1 MAEKLGLLVESALYD
16 RVHYGLAI
24 AAAALA
30 VNRPVT
36 LMFSMAAVRALEPA
50 DAAGRPGWARLA
62 ALPGQPDPA
71 EADAALCARGVA
83 GFEELLAACAA
94 LGARLM
100 VCEMG
105 LRALGLTEADLRGDV
120 TLAPGGLVTFLAET
134 EGGALLL
141 V

>member
-1 MAEKLGLLVESALYD
+1 MAEKLGLLVESGLYD

-36 LMFSMAAVRALEPA
+36 LMFSMAAVRALEAA
-50 DAAGRPGWARLA
+50 DGWTRLA
-62 ALPGQPDPA
+62 VLPGQPSPA

-105 LRALGLTEADLRGDV
+105 LRALGLTEADLRRDV